1 MRVSPKYLDV
11 ITIPYSVIVIRVIM
25 LTASSEITSL
35 PIICNKITKIQ
46 QQNKITGSVF
56 FVNRNI
62 TIMFLSYT

>member
-11 ITIPYSVIVIRVIM
+11 IMIPYSVIVIRVIM
-25 LTASSEITSL
+25 LTASEITSL

-46 QQNKITGSVF
+46 QQNKIAGCFF